1 MRGILQF
8 YKSFSGKLTAFM
20 VFSFFVS
27 GCHTGDEPVSVTQI
41 TVKKEADNRNQA
53 GETQAFAIAK
63 THQKIPE
70 TPVNHSASGILLPEK
85 KAGESRLY
93 VPAPDDKNPDA
104 AGRRD
109 PFALPAALRKQLTV
123 TQGKGCFTPGN
134 NHFET
139 PLKKTA
145 VQQSAT
151 PPAPGSQQPYVAGFF
166 DSGKDKLALL
176 HWKQIQ
182 GAFRRGESL
191 GNGYYVKEITAAT
204 VLLYPEKSASGMK
217 PVTLTLQQ

>member
-41 TVKKEADNRNQA
+41 TVKKEAANRNQA

-85 KAGESRLY
+85 QANKSRIY
-93 VPAPDDKNPDA
+93 DPASVDKNPDSA
-104 AGRRD
+104 TRSD
-109 PFALPAALRKQLTV
+109 PFSLPAALRKQQPV

-166 DSGKDKLALL
+166 DSE
-176 HWKQIQ
+176 
-182 GAFRRGESL
+182 RS
-191 GNGYYVKEITAAT
+191 AAAN
-204 VLLYPEKSASGMK
+204 P
-217 PVTLTLQQ
+217 